1 MIIIGAVCLSVCN
14 VFAYFFFS
22 RTGHHPTIQPRH
34 WRPKAGMCLVMMM
47 MMMMTM
53 MIMMMIMMIMMII
66 SPPLQG
72 EAASVNSER
81 EVVPRTAQQGVRQAQ
96 QVQYEWKLTK
106 NITFFYYLVHLAL
119 VAPLTSAN
127 GPVFKHK
134 IICN

>member
-1 MIIIGAVCLSVCN
+1 M
-14 VFAYFFFS
+14 
-22 RTGHHPTIQPRH
+22 RGHRDGEEDDDDDDDDDDDNADCADSEMK
-34 WRPKAGMCLVMMM
+34 RK
-47 MMMMTM
+47 M

-81 EVVPRTAQQGVRQAQ
+81 EVVPRTAQQCVRQAQ
-96 QVQYEWKLTK
+96 QLQYEWKLTK
-106 NITFFYYLVHLAL
+106 NIIFFYYLVHLAL

-134 IICN
+134 IICE